1 MAWPEK
7 IFGFIWLSLGIGTC
21 WMAYRIGLGEA
32 SSPGPGFIPFL
43 TGSLLIFL
51 SSISLIK
58 SFVVPSNSGPSKI
71 FGEGV
76 RWDKLVLV
84 VAALFAYIFLL
95 PVLGYFVVT
104 FLFLILLGK
113 IIEPRGW
120 KVIWIIS
127 ILSVVISYLVFG
139 YWLKVQFP
147 KGLFY

>member
-7 IFGFIWLSLGIGTC
+7 IFGFIWLSLGMGTC

-58 SFVVPSNSGPSKI
+58 SFVVPSNSGPAKI

-120 KVIWIIS
+120 KVILIIS